1 MTSTE
6 GWDECTMPGCH
17 AACDPSEEFCAV
29 HRETTPMQKA
39 WGFLKGTMGSHEDQQ
54 RGHEQADQWKKIQQ
68 QEEREQQQ
76 QRMENPPCELCNK
89 NPAMVEQH
97 GDRWCEECADEILRI
112 QARRMREEMGLP
124 PEEAAE

>member
-39 WGFLKGTMGSHEDQQ
+39 WGFLKGTMGSREDQQ

-76 QRMENPPCELCNK
+76 QRMETRPVNYATRTLLWLRGMATCGAK
-89 NPAMVEQH
+89 NAPT
-97 GDRWCEECADEILRI
+97 RF
-112 QARRMREEMGLP
+112 
-124 PEEAAE
+124 